1 MLITLKC
8 SKFLSASVLGS
19 IQVVSTIKDFKTFKK
34 FQKMTWIQKNSNPYQ
49 IWIYYYSLDPKAYGT
64 PNAVWTGKLTKE
76 DIIKMD
82 CESIFNTKK
91 RYMSYTISIHYLDFV
106 IFFVSTYCHWF
117 LWRCGVSW
125 NNFQKEEG
133 GYRLK
138 SWWYILYLWQLSSI
152 LTPFS
157 SSIFS
162 YNKNVTIKNY
172 QLSLKV

>member
-1 MLITLKC
+1 MNRHHNAYNIYTKIFHWSIIKYYLYLKGRICNFNKWFCHVLITLKC
-8 SKFLSASVLGS
+8 TKFLSASVLGS

-91 RYMSYTISIHYLDFV
+91 NT
-106 IFFVSTYCHWF
+106 CH
-117 LWRCGVSW
+117 
-125 NNFQKEEG
+125 
-133 GYRLK
+133 
-138 SWWYILYLWQLSSI
+138 
-152 LTPFS
+152 TPFQ
-157 SSIFS
+157 SI
-162 YNKNVTIKNY
+162 I
-172 QLSLKV
+172 